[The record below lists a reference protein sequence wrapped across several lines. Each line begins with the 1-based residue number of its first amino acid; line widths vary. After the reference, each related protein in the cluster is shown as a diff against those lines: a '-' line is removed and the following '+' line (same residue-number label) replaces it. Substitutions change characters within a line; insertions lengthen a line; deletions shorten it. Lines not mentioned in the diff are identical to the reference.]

1 MANGRLDGSSLH
13 PLIAAA
19 GAAAHAPLP
28 HAIFGDSIT
37 NTATTTT
44 TSCISSRPHNPA
56 VVVGPP
62 KVKVPGQRGRSGTRA
77 KRPAPFILPRVD
89 PATYL
94 GHQTVVTSSGL
105 VAVGGLSLAGG
116 QNGVF
121 SLAGSQN
128 GGLSLAAG
136 QNGAYSLAGGQNGTF
151 TLSGGQNG
159 GGLTLSGGQN
169 TGLTMAHRQNGGFA
183 FATNQNGAP
192 LSVGPGATVVRLS
205 RFPPPP
211 QLVRGGQFVT
221 SPAVIAPVQ
230 QNGFHENNNDDEEED
245 YDNEDDDD
253 MEEESVG
260 CEVLLECKEEEESV
274 DPLNTGRRFS
284 GGLPL
289 PGYQQKRRRKR
300 RAAQSRQVETRK
312 NTGSHRY
319 RYYSKVFRSR
329 RRHF

>member
-1 MANGRLDGSSLH
+1 M
-13 PLIAAA
+13 
-19 GAAAHAPLP
+19 
-28 HAIFGDSIT
+28 
-37 NTATTTT
+37 
-44 TSCISSRPHNPA
+44 
-56 VVVGPP
+56 
-62 KVKVPGQRGRSGTRA
+62 
-77 KRPAPFILPRVD
+77 
-89 PATYL
+89 
-94 GHQTVVTSSGL
+94 
-105 VAVGGLSLAGG
+105 
-116 QNGVF
+116 
-121 SLAGSQN
+121 
-128 GGLSLAAG
+128 
-136 QNGAYSLAGGQNGTF
+136 
-151 TLSGGQNG
+151 
-159 GGLTLSGGQN
+159 
-169 TGLTMAHRQNGGFA
+169 
-183 FATNQNGAP
+183 
-192 LSVGPGATVVRLS
+192 
-205 RFPPPP
+205 
-211 QLVRGGQFVT
+211 T

-260 CEVLLECKEEEESV
+260 CEVPHSFCFRGPEEEEESV